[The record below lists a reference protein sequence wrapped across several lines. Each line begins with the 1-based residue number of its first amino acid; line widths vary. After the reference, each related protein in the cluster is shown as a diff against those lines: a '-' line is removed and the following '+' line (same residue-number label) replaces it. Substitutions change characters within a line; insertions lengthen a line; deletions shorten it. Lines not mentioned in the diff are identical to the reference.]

1 MKSRNMEHEASGKWS
16 LSVPSQEFKWC
27 SLYKSV
33 FFIRFS
39 SHFIGS
45 DMVEG
50 KKEE

>member
-16 LSVPSQEFKWC
+16 LSVPSQEFKWYIHI
-27 SLYKSV
+27 S

-45 DMVEG
+45 DMVEE